1 MAVLQKQVLD
11 VRLLGLDEKSNPRTA
26 QPGTIVD
33 GRNWTMN
40 KEGRIEKRPGM
51 SALVMQDAAGN
62 AVSAPRELSALGDEL
77 VLSNARK
84 VYARNPISGEWI
96 RRGYSAYE
104 RMDIMPAL
112 ATTAECNGID
122 SRLQMDSA
130 QIGRFVLTCAYCVDG
145 TIYGDFTR
153 SGWFLMDSTTGETL
167 VPLQTLSAVGAH
179 VGTDGATGTQTFVV
193 FSCVGACITAVVW
206 DASTGY
212 KTVLGAANI
221 ISDVDTTVDPN
232 TYTLT
237 TNGAASAPYAV
248 VRVAANTWLVAY
260 MQTGSQNIVVRK
272 VTRTSGYSFTVSS
285 AYTDGTRFDY
295 PNALALSWA
304 YTSGSTAELVACSSN
319 NDVANSHIRHWPV
332 TVATGAVG
340 TIDSIAPTGWYSCR
354 GVSGISFGGTSSF
367 FFDVTTTAG
376 TRNVYMWSLGQSSA
390 TVLFADAGLL
400 TQAFVPSV
408 GDSDEIGLGISY
420 MSTWQPSA
428 FFMRVHVTAGN
439 WTTFSIGAH
448 LQNGNFAGRAMSQH
462 LPNGGGPLALGI
474 LNNPTSLGGS
484 GTVLTALA
492 YLTPPTHATVSPP
505 CEIGDALLLP
515 GAALK
520 TYDGVHVTE
529 AAFPLGPESIS
540 AVESTGGIF
549 FNVTTAGGLTSSL
562 APSVDSDLTATFATQ
577 SGQSVAAIEID
588 SPPGSPGLT
597 VFAAGTAVYDI
608 WVKVSNPTG
617 GVTYTLSYGGEMAL
631 LLYKKSAD
639 GAYQGWQSSSSPS
652 TTILTTSWQHVT
664 LSIPVSLL
672 SSAVTDVVA
681 MVVNASASS
690 LTGNGAVLHVAT
702 GPTMPATLTTPLPV
716 LELGTREYCAL
727 ASWTDAKGRIQRS
740 QVCMPS
746 AATTVNGLA
755 NTVTVPMVNITERD
769 ALTNLDANIH
779 PAQIEVYRTQVSSS
793 IFYRVAVVT
802 NVVNGDD
809 VAITDRS
816 PDAEISANETL
827 YTTGGVVE
835 NWPTIGCNLVASHQ
849 GRVFV
854 ATADGKVFFSAYCQ
868 SGEGLAF
875 AAEYQ
880 VETEHVRGAL
890 TALLSLDDKLVIA
903 TATTYAVLAGV
914 GPEATGLPPYD
925 SPMLVGSGI
934 GPISQRACARTPD
947 GVIMVTAHGAQLF
960 NRGLSLSYVG
970 IQAETDVPGSAS
982 WYAAAFHPV
991 KNQVRLF
998 ADSLA
1003 TVYDWTL
1010 AGPPGRASQVFKW
1023 TYSTTI
1029 VAAAIS
1035 AGSLYMLGSDGVV
1048 YLADVGTSDAGT
1060 AYQEYVQLS
1069 VVSPVGP
1076 NAWGRIYAMRLA
1088 CTIAA
1093 SGVLKVVFTS
1103 EENNLSSTDTNTITA
1118 PSGGLQHVIAK
1129 PRYGKCSIMQIWIG
1143 ENAASTGAGITLDA
1157 IGLLVGNKGGLGRLP
1172 AASRLARS

>member
-11 VRLLGLDEKSNPRTA
+11 VRLLGLDEKANPRTS

-51 SALVMQDAAGN
+51 SALAMLDTAGN
-62 AVSAPRELSALGDEL
+62 AVSLPRELSALGDEL
-77 VLSNARK
+77 VISNARK
-84 VYARNPISGEWI
+84 MYARNPISGEWI
-96 RRGYSAYE
+96 PRGYSAYE

-130 QIGRFVLTCAYCVDG
+130 QIGRYVLTWASCVDG
-145 TIYGDFTR
+145 TADGDAIK
-153 SGWFLMDSTTGETL
+153 SGWFLTDSTTGETL
-167 VPLQTLSAVGAH
+167 VPLQALSALGVH
-179 VGTDGATGTQTFVV
+179 VGTDGAAGTQTFVA
-193 FSCVGACITAVVW
+193 FCCIGASIVAAVW
-206 DASTGY
+206 DSSTAY
-212 KTVLGAANI
+212 KAVLGTATIA
-221 ISDVDTTVDPN
+221 SDVDTTVDPN
-232 TYTLT
+232 IYTLT

-248 VRVAANTWLVAY
+248 VRVAANIWLVAY
-260 MQTGSQNIVVRK
+260 KQTSSQNVVVRK
-272 VTRTSGYSFTVSS
+272 VTRTSDYSFTIS
-285 AYTDGTRFDY
+285 AAATDGTVF
-295 PNALALSWA
+295 NITAAMAFGWA
-304 YTSGSTAELVACSSN
+304 YTSGATAHLVACGTN
-319 NDVANSHIRHWPV
+319 ILGGAAVINYWPV
-332 TVATGAVG
+332 TVSTGAVG
-340 TIDSIAPTGWYSCR
+340 SGVVPTPTGWVSCR
-354 GVSGISFGGTSSF
+354 GVTGVVLGATPYF
-367 FFDVTTTAG
+367 FFDIIKTDG
-376 TRNVYMWSLGQSSA
+376 TRNVYLWSGGLDA
-390 TVLFADAGLL
+390 ILVVADAGLL
-400 TQAFVPSV
+400 TQAYLPTV
-408 GDSDEIGLGISY
+408 GDSDEIGLGIAY
-420 MSTWQPSA
+420 LSTWQPSA
-428 FFMRVHVTAGN
+428 FLIRLHVYLGAPTVF
-439 WTTFSIGAH
+439 TVGAH

-492 YLTPPTHATVSPP
+492 YLSPPTHATVSPP
-505 CEIGDALLLP
+505 CEIGDTLLLP

-520 TYDGVHVTE
+520 AYDGVHVTE

-631 LLYKKSAD
+631 LLYKKSAG

-681 MVVNASASS
+681 MFVNAGASS
-690 LTGNGAVLHVAT
+690 LTGNGAVLHVST

-740 QVCMPS
+740 QICLPS
-746 AATTVNGLA
+746 PVATNNGLA
-755 NTVTVPMVNITERD
+755 NSVTVPMVNITERD
-769 ALTNLDANIH
+769 MMTNLDAAIS
-779 PAQIEVYRTQVSSS
+779 PAQIEIYRTQVSDS
-793 IFYRVAVVT
+793 IFRRVAVVT
-802 NVVNGDD
+802 NVVNGAN
-809 VAITDRS
+809 VTVTDRLA
-816 PDAEISANETL
+816 DTAIAANEQL

-835 NWPTIGCNLVASHQ
+835 NWPTVGCNLVASHQ
-849 GRVFV
+849 GRAFV
-854 ATADGKVFFSAYCQ
+854 ATSDNQVFFSAYNQ

-890 TALLSLDDKLVIA
+890 TALLSLDDKLVVA
-903 TATTYAVLAGV
+903 TATAYAVLAGI
-914 GPEATGLPPYD
+914 GPEATGLPSYD
-925 SPMLVGSGI
+925 SPILVGSGI
-934 GPISQRACARTPD
+934 GPLSQRACARMPS
-947 GVIMVTAHGAQLF
+947 GVVMVTAHGAQMF
-960 NRGLSLSYVG
+960 DRGLSLTYVG
-970 IQAETDVPGSAS
+970 IQAETDIPGSVS
-982 WYAAAFHPV
+982 WYAAAFHPG

-1010 AGPPGRASQVFKW
+1010 SGPPGRASQFFKW

-1029 VAAAIS
+1029 VAAVCAS
-1035 AGSLYMLGSDGVV
+1035 SLLYMLGSDGVV

-1069 VVSPVGP
+1069 VVSPVGV

-1118 PSGGLQHVIAK
+1118 PAGGLQHVIAK
-1129 PRYGKCSIMQIWIG
+1129 PRYGKCSSMTIWIG
-1143 ENAASTGAGITLDA
+1143 ENAASTGAGVTIDA